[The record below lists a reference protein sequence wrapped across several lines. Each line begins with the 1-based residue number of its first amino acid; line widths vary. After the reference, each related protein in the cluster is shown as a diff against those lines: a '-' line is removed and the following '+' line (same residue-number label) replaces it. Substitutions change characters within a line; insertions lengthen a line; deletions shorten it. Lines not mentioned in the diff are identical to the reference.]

1 MLEARVAFCK
11 VIYLGMEG
19 WLRIHLPTWPLHVG
33 RRGVHVDVDAC
44 MGKKVTSSFVRFP
57 LREGREGGTIVLGTG
72 PSVIHL

>member
-1 MLEARVAFCK
+1 MVAHPRGRCMLG
-11 VIYLGMEG
+11 GM
-19 WLRIHLPTWPLHVG
+19 
-33 RRGVHVDVDAC
+33 RGVHVDDVDAC